1 MLQKVRS
8 ILFYIL
14 YAPLTIMFGLL
25 SILLILLPKSWSA
38 AAIVYWNPV
47 ALFLLR
53 VCCDIRYEVKGNVE
67 NITTPCVVVANHQC
81 PWETL
86 FLQWYFRPVSAVLK
100 KQLLSIPFFGWGLKM
115 TQPIGIDRNHP
126 TQAIKQIKSL
136 GIERLKSGRHVLI
149 FPEGTRMEP
158 DKLGNYMRSAADV
171 AKQANVPLIPVA
183 HNAGRFWLNK
193 KFIKNPGVIQ
203 VIVGEPID
211 LSDKNTKAV
220 MKEVHAWT
228 QQQMDLMADN
238 EQS

>member
-1 MLQKVRS
+1 MLQKLRS

-14 YAPLTIMFGLL
+14 YAPLTIIFGLL
-25 SILLILLPKSWSA
+25 SILLLLLPKTWSA

-53 VCCDIRYEVKGNVE
+53 VCCNIRYEIKGNLE
-67 NITTPCVVVANHQC
+67 NITTPCVIVANHQC

-115 TQPIGIDRNHP
+115 TQPIGIDRSNP
-126 TQAIKQIKSL
+126 TQAIKQIKIL
-136 GIERLKSGRHVLI
+136 GLERLTAGRNVLI
-149 FPEGTRMEP
+149 FPEGTRMAPGE
-158 DKLGNYMRSAADV
+158 LGNYMRSAADV

-183 HNAGRFWLNK
+183 HDAGKYWLNK
-193 KFIKNPGVIQ
+193 KFIKNAGVVQ
-203 VIVGEPID
+203 VTIGEPID

-220 MKEVHAWT
+220 MKEIQQWT
-228 QQQMDLMADN
+228 QQQL
-238 EQS
+238 QVKT